1 VPSQTSNPRSVTT
14 TRMRFSLSDT
24 GLDVSVPSVFPS
36 KAIDSVLLT
45 ADEVNT
51 TPETYAMSGN
61 ERKGVMKVDR
71 STYGMTLVEMQ
82 ERLTRHAC
90 LL

>member
-1 VPSQTSNPRSVTT
+1 
-14 TRMRFSLSDT
+14 MRFSLSDT

-71 STYGMTLVEMQ
+71 STYGMYASSVVEMQ
-82 ERLTRHAC
+82 RRLTRHAC

>member
-1 VPSQTSNPRSVTT
+1 
-14 TRMRFSLSDT
+14 MRFSLSDT

-51 TPETYAMSGN
+51 TLETYAMSGN

-71 STYGMTLVEMQ
+71 STYGMYASSLMSYLAMLAN
-82 ERLTRHAC
+82 RDRC
-90 LL
+90 NW

>member
-1 VPSQTSNPRSVTT
+1 
-14 TRMRFSLSDT
+14 MRFSLSDT

-51 TPETYAMSGN
+51 TLETYAMSGN

-71 STYGMTLVEMQ
+71 STYGMTAVEMQ
-82 ERLTRHAC
+82 ERLTRHAW